1 MRLVELRCADYAVVA
16 LHEPKEASSMKVG
29 ADPAVRVLMLG
40 PLPPPV
46 GGMATVVANL
56 ADAFANLGPSIE
68 QTSDPGADPEPA
80 AESTAVFRPIAL
92 RLLNNVKTTAEGR
105 SLWQGIAAQLR
116 LLRRLA
122 SICIGWRP
130 HLVHIHTCSWFSF
143 WRSAVDLLLARVLLC
158 PVVLHIHGAQFHRF
172 LDSLSA
178 PHAWLARRVFALS
191 NRIIVLGDGWKQ
203 VLDGWADL
211 AKVVVVPNGVPV
223 QTPIHDPVRDLE
235 LDPIRAADAPFRI
248 ICLANYEARKGQ
260 ADLLR
265 AAARLDGRRPVQV
278 LLFGF
283 EAEPGQRQALL
294 ALAAE
299 LGIAERVE
307 VPGPVTGAEKERSLR
322 GAQCFCLPSYDEG
335 LPMSMLEA
343 MALALPVVVTAV
355 GAIPEAV
362 VDGEQGLLYPP
373 GDIDALSA
381 HLQTLVDD
389 PAGAARIGWTGRE
402 RLISS
407 FSLERSVS
415 LLAGVYRALAG

>member
-1 MRLVELRCADYAVVA
+1 MTAGTRPA
-16 LHEPKEASSMKVG
+16 
-29 ADPAVRVLMLG
+29 AVRVLMLG

-56 ADAFANLGPSIE
+56 ASAFAEPETVSGAGSGPS
-68 QTSDPGADPEPA
+68 TSSGFDLESGSNPPSTDAD
-80 AESTAVFRPIAL
+80 AVRAPRPIAL
-92 RLLNNVKTTAEGR
+92 RLLNNVKTTAAER
-105 SLWQGIAAQLR
+105 SLWQGVAAQLR
-116 LLRRLA
+116 LLWRLA
-122 SICIGWRP
+122 ALCVGWRP

-143 WRSAVDLLLARVLLC
+143 WRNAVDLLLARVLLC

-172 LDSLSA
+172 LGSLSA
-178 PHAWLARRVFALS
+178 PAAWSARRVFALAD
-191 NRIIVLGDGWKQ
+191 RIIVLGDGWKR
-203 VLDGWADL
+203 VLDGWADS

-223 QTPIHDPVRDLE
+223 REAIQDPTPEIGAG
-235 LDPIRAADAPFRI
+235 AAGAASLGMEAVPFRI

-265 AAARLDGRRPVQV
+265 AAARLEGGRAVRV

-299 LGIAERVE
+299 LGMAEQVE
-307 VPGPVTGAEKERSLR
+307 APGPLTGLEKERALR

-343 MALALPVVVTAV
+343 MAVALPVVVTAV

-362 VDGEQGLLYPP
+362 VDGEHGLLYPP
-373 GDIDALSA
+373 GDVDALRA
-381 HLQTLVDD
+381 RLQTLLDD
-389 PAGAARIGWTGRE
+389 PAAAAHIGRAGRQQ
-402 RLISS
+402 LSS
-407 FSLERSVS
+407 RFSLARSAS
-415 LLAGVYRALAG
+415 LLAEVYRAVAR

>member
-1 MRLVELRCADYAVVA
+1 
-16 LHEPKEASSMKVG
+16 MKVG
-29 ADPAVRVLMLG
+29 SDPAVRVLMLG

-56 ADAFANLGPSIE
+56 ADAFANPDASPG
-68 QTSDPGADPEPA
+68 QTPDPGADPQRA
-80 AESTAVFRPIAL
+80 AECPAVSRPIAL
-92 RLLNNVKTTAEGR
+92 RLLNNVKTTAAGR
-105 SLWQGIAAQLR
+105 SLWQGIRAQLR
-116 LLRRLA
+116 LLWRLA
-122 SICIGWRP
+122 ALCLGWRP

-172 LDSLSA
+172 LDGLSA

-191 NRIIVLGDGWKQ
+191 NRIIVLGDGWKR
-203 VLDGWADL
+203 VLDGWAD
-211 AKVVVVPNGVPV
+211 ADKVVVVPNGVPV
-223 QTPIHDPVRDLE
+223 QNPIEGKAGEAGAGSTDAESYAGSHVRPDE
-235 LDPIRAADAPFRI
+235 PFRI
-248 ICLANYEARKGQ
+248 ICVANYEARKGQ
-260 ADLLR
+260 ADLLC
-265 AAARLDGRRPVQV
+265 AAAQLDGARPVRV

-299 LGIAERVE
+299 LGMAGRVD
-307 VPGPVTGAEKERSLR
+307 VPGPVTGTEKEQALR

-362 VDGEQGLLYPP
+362 GDGEQGLVYPP
-373 GDIDALSA
+373 GDIDALRG
-381 HLQTLVDD
+381 HLQTLLDD
-389 PAGAARIGWTGRE
+389 RAAAARIGCAGRE
-402 RLISS
+402 QLMRHY
-407 FSLERSVS
+407 SLKRSAA
-415 LLAGVYRALAG
+415 LLADVYRALAR